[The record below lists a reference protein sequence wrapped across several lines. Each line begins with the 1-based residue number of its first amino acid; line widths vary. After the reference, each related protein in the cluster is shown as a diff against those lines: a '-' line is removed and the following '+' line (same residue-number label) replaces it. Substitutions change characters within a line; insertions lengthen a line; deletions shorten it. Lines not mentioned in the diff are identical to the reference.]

1 MGSKDAVE
9 SVRHW
14 HPNFCSPQLLE
25 GLCIQDEQE
34 STLVLQEEEK
44 GRVSVQA
51 ELLSTVLAHRGTS
64 RPWRLNLWD
73 RSTATQIPLG
83 KHRHSKENSHLHCP
97 CLAMAE
103 QYPLGSKELSAREPQ
118 TQFWGLKSV
127 LMLCDFDKLL
137 TASLPQR
144 GRPPQTG

>member
-73 RSTATQIPLG
+73 RSTATHRFHLANTDIPRKTPTCTARAWPWQSNTPWGARNYL
-83 KHRHSKENSHLHCP
+83 P
-97 CLAMAE
+97 
-103 QYPLGSKELSAREPQ
+103 GS
-118 TQFWGLKSV
+118 LKPSSGV
-127 LMLCDFDKLL
+127 
-137 TASLPQR
+137 
-144 GRPPQTG
+144 